1 MLEEY
6 DVIADVKLAKNGDE
20 KAKERIFVRNAPL
33 IKSVIKRFCNK
44 GVEYEDLY
52 QIGCMGFLKA
62 INNFDES
69 FNVKFSTYTVPMIIG
84 EIKRYMRDNGAIKV
98 SRNLKILAN
107 KINRFI
113 DDYSL
118 NNNAPPTVEIIA
130 EKFGITPEE
139 TVVAM
144 DSSRMPLSIFGKAG
158 DDDDGQEMIEK
169 ISLSDGEESILDRI
183 QISKVIEGL
192 TERERKLIVLRY
204 YRDKTQNEI
213 AEALGVSQVQVSR
226 LENKILDKIRLKF

>member
-1 MLEEY
+1 
-6 DVIADVKLAKNGDE
+6 
-20 KAKERIFVRNAPL
+20 
-33 IKSVIKRFCNK
+33 
-44 GVEYEDLY
+44 
-52 QIGCMGFLKA
+52 
-62 INNFDES
+62 
-69 FNVKFSTYTVPMIIG
+69 
-84 EIKRYMRDNGAIKV
+84 RDNGAIKV